1 MFGKRIR
8 ISVSLYLLLIFFCGM
23 QIVSSGLSL
32 GIVSSELSSLERV
45 DLGSKKRA
53 LLVSSYE
60 DLMQARN
67 LLTQVVVHIK
77 VGSEESDIR
86 QVKAAFDL
94 LLEKA
99 AEDYNNFKSQPVLS
113 EKEDY
118 AGIEE
123 QYQSYL
129 SVIKELRGYIDN
141 ANIPAYVEHPT
152 QMYQDKMGA
161 VVNDYLALL
170 DEESR
175 SAIESGTF
183 YNRLAWIMF
192 FCVTATILLI
202 SGLAHFW
209 MRHKVINPLT
219 SMSEHFMQVAQGK
232 LNQKIEVTTRDEIGV
247 VFGQLKLMQESLA
260 ESVSNVR
267 LNTDQMYTGIR
278 EIALGNNN
286 LSSRTEQ
293 QAASLEETAAS
304 MEELTATVKQNAD
317 NARQAS
323 ELAVTASKTASRGG
337 QITDSVIETMTS
349 IANSSQKISAIISVI
364 DGIAFQTNILALN
377 AAVEAARA
385 GEQGR
390 GFSVVAGEVRA
401 LAQRSAEAAKEIKS
415 LIDESVDRVGQGS
428 QLVDSAGKTME
439 ELVTAVNQVTELM
452 SEIASASN
460 EQSRGIEQVATAVS
474 QMDLVTQQNAA
485 LVEQSTGAT
494 AALEDQANNLV
505 DTVAFFE
512 LPENKG
518 IQSGFAG

>member
-94 LLEKA
+94 LLDKA
-99 AEDYNNFKSQPVLS
+99 AEDYSNFKSQPVLS
-113 EKEDY
+113 EKEDF

-129 SVIKELRGYIDN
+129 GVIKELRGYIDN

-152 QMYQDKMGA
+152 QMYQDRMGA

-192 FCVTATILLI
+192 FAVTATILLI

-209 MRHKVINPLT
+209 MRYKVINPLT

-293 QAASLEETAAS
+293 QAASWRKPLP
-304 MEELTATVKQNAD
+304 VW
-317 NARQAS
+317 
-323 ELAVTASKTASRGG
+323 
-337 QITDSVIETMTS
+337 
-349 IANSSQKISAIISVI
+349 
-364 DGIAFQTNILALN
+364 
-377 AAVEAARA
+377 
-385 GEQGR
+385 
-390 GFSVVAGEVRA
+390 
-401 LAQRSAEAAKEIKS
+401 KS
-415 LIDESVDRVGQGS
+415 
-428 QLVDSAGKTME
+428 
-439 ELVTAVNQVTELM
+439 
-452 SEIASASN
+452 
-460 EQSRGIEQVATAVS
+460 
-474 QMDLVTQQNAA
+474 
-485 LVEQSTGAT
+485 
-494 AALEDQANNLV
+494 
-505 DTVAFFE
+505 
-512 LPENKG
+512 
-518 IQSGFAG
+518 

>member
-94 LLEKA
+94 LLDKA
-99 AEDYNNFKSQPVLS
+99 AEDYSNFKSQPVLS
-113 EKEDY
+113 EKEDF

-129 SVIKELRGYIDN
+129 GVIKELRGYIDN

-152 QMYQDKMGA
+152 QMYQDRMGA

-183 YNRLAWIMF
+183 YNRMAWIMF
-192 FCVTATILLI
+192 FGVTATILLI

-209 MRHKVINPLT
+209 MRYKVINPLT

-267 LNTDQMYTGIR
+267 
-278 EIALGNNN
+278 
-286 LSSRTEQ
+286 
-293 QAASLEETAAS
+293 

-401 LAQRSAEAAKEIKS
+401 LAQRSADAAKEIKS
-415 LIDESVDRVGQGS
+415 LIDESVDRVGQGT

-512 LPENKG
+512 LPDNRG
-518 IQSGFAG
+518 TQSGFAG

>member
-94 LLEKA
+94 LLDKA
-99 AEDYNNFKSQPVLS
+99 AEDYSKFKSQPVLS
-113 EKEDY
+113 EKEDF

-129 SVIKELRGYIDN
+129 GVIKELRGYIDH

-152 QMYQDKMGA
+152 QMYQDRMGA

-192 FCVTATILLI
+192 FGVTATILLI

-209 MRHKVINPLT
+209 MRYKVINPLT

-232 LNQKIEVTTRDEIGV
+232 LNQKIEVTTRDEIGE

-401 LAQRSAEAAKEIKS
+401 LAQRSADAAKEIKS
-415 LIDESVDRVGQGS
+415 LIDESVDRVGQGT

-512 LPENKG
+512 LPDNRG
-518 IQSGFAG
+518 TQSGFAG